1 MFGWEQE
8 TFTAVLATLM
18 TSAIGGAE
26 YAPLSLTPD
35 INNVTVIVKVT
46 IMFLYIPMISTMYT
60 FVYISAI
67 PDSGSLP

>member
-18 TSAIGGAE
+18 ASAIGGAE

-35 INNVTVIVKVT
+35 INTVTVIVKVT
-46 IMFLYIPMISTMYT
+46 IMLIYIPMISTMYR
-60 FVYISAI
+60 FVYI
-67 PDSGSLP
+67 